1 MPKQQ
6 RFLIKGSRG
15 TYTKFGGDP
24 QEKQLYE
31 IGTKGWK
38 GSWDG
43 FGAEDEAD
51 WGEVALVKE
60 ERDGTE
66 WDVRSSVSGSLCTV
80 GDDELISRYPSER
93 GNGPYLYTNLH
104 QAISSS
110 DASKLEVKPEQAV
123 NVLRLI
129 ELGLQS
135 SREGRVMPVKP

>member
-1 MPKQQ
+1 MDLYYPPQHPSPTPLTVTLRASILSAMPKQQ

-38 GSWDG
+38 GSWEG
-43 FGAEDEAD
+43 FGVEDEAD

-66 WDVRSSVSGSLCTV
+66 WSVR
-80 GDDELISRYPSER
+80 P
-93 GNGPYLYTNLH
+93 
-104 QAISSS
+104 
-110 DASKLEVKPEQAV
+110 
-123 NVLRLI
+123 
-129 ELGLQS
+129 
-135 SREGRVMPVKP
+135 